1 MLFERRVRI
10 AVLAPPDECARK
22 LASVAKGTDGLLGSI
37 HASMAAFS
45 DDLGNDRLYSGS
57 VSDVEFRLRRP
68 SISSSPSFWPTIQG
82 SITRSSEGS
91 LVMATVGYRIPDVIL
106 IGFGVLAVWLL
117 SAFLVVA
124 ARQTNDP
131 VLVPVALAIV
141 LPIAWAVWLRVASE
155 REARRFRN
163 VLAVSL
169 GTGA

>member
-1 MLFERRVRI
+1 
-10 AVLAPPDECARK
+10 
-22 LASVAKGTDGLLGSI
+22 
-37 HASMAAFS
+37 
-45 DDLGNDRLYSGS
+45 
-57 VSDVEFRLRRP
+57 
-68 SISSSPSFWPTIQG
+68 
-82 SITRSSEGS
+82 
-91 LVMATVGYRIPDVIL
+91 MATVGYRIPDVIL
-106 IGFGVLAVWLL
+106 ICFGVLAVWLL

-169 GTGA
+169 GTGAQPSSVVDT